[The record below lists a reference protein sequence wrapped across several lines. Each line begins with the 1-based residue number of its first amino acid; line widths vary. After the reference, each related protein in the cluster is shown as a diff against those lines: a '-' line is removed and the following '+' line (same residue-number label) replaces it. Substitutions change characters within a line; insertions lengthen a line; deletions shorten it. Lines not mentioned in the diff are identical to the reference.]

1 MTQKLKLDLRLCEQ
15 DSEDV
20 RPLFE
25 ETRLE
30 GHFVI
35 GRNNRGRGTEA
46 SEASEASKGR
56 VQGRGLLGKSGEEVT
71 GIS

>member
-35 GRNNRGRGTEA
+35 GRNNRSRGT
-46 SEASEASKGR
+46 EASEASKGR

>member
-46 SEASEASKGR
+46 SEASKGR

>member
-1 MTQKLKLDLRLCEQ
+1 MTQKLKPDLRLCEQ

-25 ETRLE
+25 EARTE

-46 SEASEASKGR
+46 SKGR
-56 VQGRGLLGKSGEEVT
+56 VQGRGLPGNSGEEVT